1 MSLSIE
7 IPEGKMLPL
16 NSIQKCFKYSLKRE
30 GKQAKKQMFLF
41 ENHLILL
48 LLEKANVGIDAE
60 LSLQFV
66 ALTCHVKM
74 TFCYYISEK

>member
-30 GKQAKKQMFLF
+30 GKRAKKQMFLF
-41 ENHLILL
+41 KNHLILV
-48 LLEKANVGIDAE
+48 LLEKANVGIDAAT
-60 LSLQFV
+60 LSAVRCIDLSREND
-66 ALTCHVKM
+66 LLLL
-74 TFCYYISEK
+74 Y

>member
-7 IPEGKMLPL
+7 IPEEKMLPL

-30 GKQAKKQMFLF
+30 GKQAKKQRFLF

-48 LLEKANVGIDAE
+48 LLEKANVGVDAATLSAVCCID
-60 LSLQFV
+60 LSRENDL
-66 ALTCHVKM
+66 LLL
-74 TFCYYISEK
+74 Y